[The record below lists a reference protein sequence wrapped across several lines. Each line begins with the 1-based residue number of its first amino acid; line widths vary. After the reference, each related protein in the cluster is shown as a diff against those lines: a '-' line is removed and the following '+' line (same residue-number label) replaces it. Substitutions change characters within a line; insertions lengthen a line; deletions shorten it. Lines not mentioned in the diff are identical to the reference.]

1 MFREA
6 LIYPVRGENAEEN
19 LLAGAILA
27 LAGGLLVRLGILAV
41 LAVGPLVL
49 LSGYAL
55 AVLRGSAAGARSSSA
70 AETTADEPPRF
81 GNVRKLAADGVRALV
96 VAVGYLVVPVVALVV
111 TVGGATGGA
120 SGRLATPGASAI
132 VLGAGTVVL
141 VVSLAFAYLLPAGLI
156 GVARTGRLGSAVAP
170 ERLRAS
176 VTSARYFVGW
186 VAALVVGSVAGLL
199 LGSLASLGRLGEVVA
214 LALGFY
220 ALVVVARLLGRGVA
234 G

>member
-49 LSGYAL
+49 LAGYAL
-55 AVLRGSAAGARSSSA
+55 AVLRESAASAGGSSA
-70 AETTADEPPRF
+70 DEGAPPRF
-81 GNVRKLAADGVRALV
+81 SNVRALAGDGVRALV
-96 VAVGYLVVPVVALVV
+96 VAVGYLLVPVVALAV
-111 TVGGATGGA
+111 TVGGALGGA
-120 SGRLATPGASAI
+120 GGQPTTLETSA
-132 VLGAGTVVL
+132 VVFGGGTVVL
-141 VVSLAFAYLLPAGLI
+141 VVSLAFAYLFPAALVA
-156 GVARTGRLGSAVAP
+156 VARTGRLRSAVPP
-170 ERLRAS
+170 ERLRRT

-186 VAALVVGSVAGLL
+186 VSALVVGSVAGLL